1 MAMNQILY
9 LSHFWLALAL
19 ALEPSQEDLGKQC
32 LN

>member
-19 ALEPSQEDLGKQC
+19 EPSQEDLGKQC
-32 LN
+32 SN